1 MFPRN
6 KNWCPTIY
14 TVAST
19 KAEPAV
25 VEDAFYKVVRV
36 SDDFEAVA
44 YGTGSNEMYN
54 TRLSID
60 VSGNYFDLDM
70 SLLEP
75 DYMYEIKFLYYL
87 NGEYH
92 EQDEKF
98 KFRIEKNER

>member
-1 MFPRN
+1 MMVVGFSPETCSTGFS
-6 KNWCPTIY
+6 KSTPT
-14 TVAST
+14 
-19 KAEPAV
+19 V

-36 SDDFEAVA
+36 TDDLEAIS

-54 TRLSID
+54 TRLSCD
-60 VSGNYFDLDM
+60 VSGNYFDLEM

-92 EQDEKF
+92 EQDEN
-98 KFRIEKNER
+98 FRFRVEKDER